1 VVTEELAAAGGDLL
15 ESTLNAV
22 SAEMTTDELSELNLL
37 VSVELQDLAEVAQA
51 WLEDRGLI

>member
-1 VVTEELAAAGGDLL
+1 
-15 ESTLNAV
+15 LNAV
-22 SAEMTTDELSELNLL
+22 SAELTTDELSELNLL